1 MKGVETRQDPATSAK
16 SVTHADEEVG
26 GAAAGH
32 HPATDSKTV
41 IFVAVAGHK
50 GLGRADGVIAWVG
63 QVRSSFVEFFGF
75 LRSNDTYN
83 VERLLRKGFEHVNMR
98 EERLGDTPLI
108 FACSRGWAAMARLLL
123 QGGGPTDRQEGGPG

>member
-1 MKGVETRQDPATSAK
+1 MPAW
-16 SVTHADEEVG
+16 
-26 GAAAGH
+26 
-32 HPATDSKTV
+32 
-41 IFVAVAGHK
+41 
-50 GLGRADGVIAWVG
+50 LG

-108 FACSRGWAAMARLLL
+108 FACSRGWAATARLLL
-123 QGGGPTDRQEGGPG
+123 QGGGGANRQIGRRPGLIRAGRHWALGMVAGAVGVLEGG